1 MLGFSCF
8 FFYKNIK
15 FAYVFAKKQFD
26 VKLIM
31 YFVADILNG
40 KYPRS
45 YSISMTKTQR
55 KPKICN

>member
-8 FFYKNIK
+8 FSIK
-15 FAYVFAKKQFD
+15 TLNLHTFLQKKQFD